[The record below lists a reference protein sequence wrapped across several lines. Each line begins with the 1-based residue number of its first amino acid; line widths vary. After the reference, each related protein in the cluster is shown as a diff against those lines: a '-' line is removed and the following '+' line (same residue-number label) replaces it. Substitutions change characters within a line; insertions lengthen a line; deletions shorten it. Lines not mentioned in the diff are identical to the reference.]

1 MSETC
6 PDGFTCMAGVCRIDG
21 ASGVCGAGG
30 TTLRQTADD
39 KVESSLKFGCTNSDD
54 TTPDTSWYRVFSIA
68 DEGIS
73 GDFEIDSVTF
83 GVCSTV
89 GTPDVTIKIGTL
101 AVAPGAMLDP
111 ADITPLGSANATIQ
125 PTLIP
130 KLIDV
135 PITGTV
141 PAGGQLVVEVRT
153 ADQLGSGNQFTIGVT
168 AADEERPAYLRA
180 ALCGTPNATQT
191 TTAGVPDAHV
201 VLTVTG
207 SR

>member
-6 PDGFTCMAGVCRIDG
+6 PDGFTCMEGVCRTEG
-21 ASGVCGAGG
+21 ASGICGAGN
-30 TTLRQTADD
+30 TTLRQTDDD

-73 GDFEIDSVTF
+73 GDFEIESVRF
-83 GVCSTV
+83 GVCSAV
-89 GTPDVTIKIGTL
+89 GTPDVSIKIGTL

-125 PTLIP
+125 ASLIP
-130 KLIDV
+130 KLVDV
-135 PITGTV
+135 PIAGTV
-141 PAGGQLVVEVRT
+141 PAGGQLVVEVRI

-168 AADEERPAYLRA
+168 AADEDRPAYLRA

-191 TTAGVPDAHV
+191 TTAGVPMAHV
-201 VLTVTG
+201 VLTVSG